1 MSQKVIVTIVL
12 AVKEHSDLLLPS
24 PNIYVVVK
32 YRRGEGGPVKD
43 RRTPPTTHHVLSLL
57 CRKWL
62 IMVHMSWMMMICTGS
77 GSEPQQC

>member
-12 AVKEHSDLLLPS
+12 AVKEHSDLLPS

-62 IMVHMSWMMMICTGS
+62 IMVHMSWMIRA
-77 GSEPQQC
+77 EQC